1 MEGSMTSLNHT
12 SGITALFLS
21 GSLCTLMLAPVVP
34 AFAAP
39 SERGMGY
46 TNCYD
51 PKSTEFIPPDIACD
65 KLPPEELARQ
75 RAYTDD
81 LNRRYDEEQKVLI
94 PPTTKPDL
102 TLVCDGGYER
112 ERDATVQIWFGA
124 NVLTWGIGRYS
135 EAWRLTKVLQN
146 EIAFGH
152 IFQLENGP
160 SDASGHINRV
170 TGTYARD
177 VPYGGMGNAPMGTN
191 TGVCNPAA
199 PKF

>member
-1 MEGSMTSLNHT
+1 MTLFPRLI
-12 SGITALFLS
+12 GALCGLV
-21 GSLCTLMLAPVVP
+21 LAPLVS
-34 AFAAP
+34 ASAASP
-39 SERGMGY
+39 EKGMGY
-46 TNCYD
+46 TYCFD
-51 PKSTEFIPPDIACD
+51 PHPPEPYGGVMIACD

-75 RAYTDD
+75 RASTDD
-81 LNRRYDEEQKVLI
+81 LNRRYDEEQKVLV

-102 TLVCDGGYER
+102 TLVCNGFSTDYN
-112 ERDATVQIWFGA
+112 ATVQIWFGA

-191 TGVCNPAA
+191 RGDCKPAA